1 MEGFTEKDRQLIR
14 FLQDDLPEEKE
25 PFRVIAKRLGMT
37 EEQVVDRIEGWM
49 QEGVIRRFG
58 ALVRHHDIGIRG
70 NAMVAWSVPPSEM
83 ERIGLRIARYPFISH
98 CYERPTRSDW
108 PYNLY
113 TMFHAPDREA
123 VEALIRR
130 VAEETGIREYRV
142 LHTTKEWKK
151 RSMKYL

>member
-14 FLQDDLPEEKE
+14 FLQDDLSEERE
-25 PFRVIAKRLGMT
+25 PFLVIAKRLGMT
-37 EEQVVDRIEGWM
+37 EEQVVDRIRGWM

-58 ALVRHHDIGIRG
+58 ALVRHHDMGFQG
-70 NAMVAWSVPPSEM
+70 NAMVAWSVPSSEI
-83 ERIGLRIARYPFISH
+83 ERIGLLIARYSFISH
-98 CYERPTRSDW
+98 CYERPARSDW

-113 TMFHAPDREA
+113 TMFHASNREE
-123 VEALIRR
+123 VEKLIRK

-142 LHTTKEWKK
+142 LHTIKEWKK

>member
-14 FLQDDLPEEKE
+14 FLQDDLPKERE
-25 PFRVIAKRLGMT
+25 PFLVIANRLGMT
-37 EEQVVDRIEGWM
+37 EEQVADRIKEWM
-49 QEGVIRRFG
+49 QQGIIRRFG
-58 ALVRHHDIGIRG
+58 ALVRHHEMGIQG
-70 NAMVAWSVPPSEM
+70 NAMVAWSVSSPEI

-98 CYERPTRSDW
+98 CYERPALSDW

-123 VEALIRR
+123 VEALIRK
-130 VAEETGIREYRV
+130 VAEETGIREYTV
-142 LHTTKEWKK
+142 LHTIKEWKK